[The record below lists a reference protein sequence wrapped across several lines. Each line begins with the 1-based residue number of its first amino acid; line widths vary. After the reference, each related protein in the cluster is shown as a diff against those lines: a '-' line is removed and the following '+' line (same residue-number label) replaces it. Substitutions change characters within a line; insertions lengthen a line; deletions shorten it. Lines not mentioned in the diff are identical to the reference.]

1 MVTNECTTSTQHNP
15 SSEANSSTASHK
27 FSTFYACSPI
37 QFFFEN
43 HLVIILPYMPRS
55 SNSLLSSYI
64 PTKPLCVFLSSPQL
78 FHVPH
83 PPYLHLIP
91 PVKVIKWRW
100 ATQYAVLFSS
110 LKLPLSP
117 RYLPQHPILKH
128 PQPMFFPKYDQPCFT
143 PIYNNRHSI
152 FRNDIPLW
160 YMMINYDL
168 FWFVSCCMFL
178 LLWKAHNHFTVLYWK
193 HHSVFLNSLTKVP
206 TKAKTYSRQ

>member
-100 ATQYAVLFSS
+100 ATQYSVLFSF
-110 LKLPLSP
+110 LKLPLGP
-117 RYLPQHPILKH
+117 RYLQHPILKH
-128 PQPMFFPKYDQPCFT
+128 PQPMFFPKYDQPFSLFHRAFFNWIMYKT
-143 PIYNNRHSI
+143 PTHALFHST
-152 FRNDIPLW
+152 L
-160 YMMINYDL
+160 YY
-168 FWFVSCCMFL
+168 SSMFI
-178 LLWKAHNHFTVLYWK
+178 
-193 HHSVFLNSLTKVP
+193 SLKYTKVFNSTP
-206 TKAKTYSRQ
+206 TCFDLKRSSSGCMTVPC